1 MKKLFF
7 CIDFCIKLTYNLIKS
22 NCYLCSLRNYYLTD
36 LWGSE
41 TVSFK
46 LSLIFSKNYY
56 LTDLWGSETIC
67 SCDTAFL
74 YLELLP
80 HRFVGFRNLIFGLL
94 LSVLSELLPHRF
106 VGFRNKN
113 VSASYKEARTTTSQ
127 ICGVQKLSTSFV
139 ILS

>member
-46 LSLIFSKNYY
+46 LSLTFSKNYY
-56 LTDLWGSETIC
+56 LTDLWGSETFNFIC
-67 SCDTAFL
+67 NI
-74 YLELLP
+74 
-80 HRFVGFRNLIFGLL
+80 VI
-94 LSVLSELLPHRF
+94 
-106 VGFRNKN
+106 
-113 VSASYKEARTTTSQ
+113 ARTTTSQ
-127 ICGVQKLSTSFV
+127 ICGVQKLPKIIPYSKILELLPHRFAGFRNINLAVSVLYNLNYYLTDLWGSETS
-139 ILS
+139 

>member
-1 MKKLFF
+1 MQFEELLPHRFVGFRNTDVK
-7 CIDFCIKLTYNLIKS
+7 IESIEVG
-22 NCYLCSLRNYYLTD
+22 NYYLTD

-46 LSLIFSKNYY
+46 LSLTFSKNYY